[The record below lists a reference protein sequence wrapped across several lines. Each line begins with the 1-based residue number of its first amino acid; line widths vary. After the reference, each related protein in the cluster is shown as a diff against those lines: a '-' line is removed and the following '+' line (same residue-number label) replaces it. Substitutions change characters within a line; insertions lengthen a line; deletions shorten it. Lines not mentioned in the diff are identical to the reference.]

1 VSFPNATKE
10 VKPIFH
16 HTWGGQNWDRMP
28 LNMTSNS
35 LIR

>member
-10 VKPIFH
+10 ASLFFI
-16 HTWGGQNWDRMP
+16 TDGGQNWDRMP